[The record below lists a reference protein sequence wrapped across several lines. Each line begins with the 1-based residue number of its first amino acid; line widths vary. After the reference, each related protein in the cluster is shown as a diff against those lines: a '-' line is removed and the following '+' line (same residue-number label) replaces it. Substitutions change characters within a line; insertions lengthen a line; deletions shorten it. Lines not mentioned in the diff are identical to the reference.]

1 MAVTRYL
8 LPNDCLG
15 LFQNVSEALLAG
27 LALLGHLRNAFTW
40 LLGALALLHDFDYL
54 LD

>member
-8 LPNDCLG
+8 LPNDCLR
-15 LFQNVSEALLAG
+15 LFQNVGEALLAG
-27 LALLGHLRNAFTW
+27 LALLGHLRNASRW
-40 LLGALALLHDFDYL
+40 ELWALALLHDFDYL